1 MARIPYRE
9 KDTESVL
16 NFGTNWDYGMYVANY
31 TPQMHNAAWKRIF
44 ANSRTMVIPT
54 NPIGLYFD
62 VQGLN
67 TFIDMFHTVGG
78 NGTTLPEPSDVIANN
93 NNG

>member
-1 MARIPYRE
+1 
-9 KDTESVL
+9 
-16 NFGTNWDYGMYVANY
+16 MYIANY
-31 TPQMHNAAWKRIF
+31 TPQQYNAAWKRIF

-67 TFIDMFHTVGG
+67 TFIDMFQTVGG
-78 NGTTLPEPSDVIANN
+78 RGTTLPEPSDLIEAT
-93 NNG
+93 NG